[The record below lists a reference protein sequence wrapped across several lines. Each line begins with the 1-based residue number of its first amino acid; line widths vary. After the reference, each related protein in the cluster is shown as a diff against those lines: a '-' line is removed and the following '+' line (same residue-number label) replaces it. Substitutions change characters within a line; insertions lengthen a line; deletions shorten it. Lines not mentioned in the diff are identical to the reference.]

1 MRYFDYEN
9 AAREANVTP
18 EKLEELRRLIRQEFP
33 KDAMM
38 FELHLLR
45 TCMAIK
51 NGVLTLEDARR
62 MEHASKQ

>member
-33 KDAMM
+33 KDEMM

-51 NGVLTLEDARR
+51 NGVLTLEDALR

>member
-33 KDAMM
+33 KDEMM

-45 TCMAIK
+45 ACMAIK
-51 NGVLTLEDARR
+51 GGVLTLEDALRK
-62 MEHASKQ
+62 EPASKQ

>member
-1 MRYFDYEN
+1 VRYFDYEN

-33 KDAMM
+33 KDEMM

-51 NGVLTLEDARR
+51 NGVLTLEDALR

>member
-1 MRYFDYEN
+1 
-9 AAREANVTP
+9 
-18 EKLEELRRLIRQEFP
+18 
-33 KDAMM
+33 MM